1 MKSKT
6 IIRSVL
12 LVFALGSLAVWGHRE
27 YEKLRESTR
36 AATSPKAAES
46 LPVVAGKQVVMT
58 YFRNG
63 VRCKSCKKIEAL
75 ATATAEKDFADE
87 IASGKLV
94 FRVVDVDEPANRHC
108 IKDYQLT
115 TKAVVIS
122 VRVDGKE
129 QRWTDMDKIW
139 DLLDEPDAFRSYLAE
154 EIHKQ
159 LKP

>member
-12 LVFALGSLAVWGHRE
+12 LIFAVGSLAVWGHRE

-36 AATSPKAAES
+36 SAATTKAAEP
-46 LPVVAGKQVVMT
+46 LPAVAGKQVVMT

-63 VRCKSCKKIEAL
+63 IRCKSCKKIEAL

-87 IASGKLV
+87 IAGGKLI
-94 FRVVDVDEPANRHC
+94 FRVIDVDEPANRHY
-108 IKDYQLT
+108 IEEYHLT

-122 VRVDGKE
+122 VRLDGKE
-129 QRWTDMDKIW
+129 QGWTDMDKIW
-139 DLLDEPDAFRSYLAE
+139 DLLDDPDAFRAYLAE

-159 LKP
+159 LEP